1 LDDTGQPSTQA
12 ALKSA
17 PEAAVLLGAAVHER
31 PLVHVFVDETGDRGF
46 GTRSSPFFAMTALM
60 VPYESE
66 ASMRCVA
73 GGLRYHLNTTKP
85 LHWVEHFKA
94 KRWQRRQLAA
104 ERLSSIPEARV
115 VHVVVEKA
123 SVRSSAG
130 MRKDSSLFYNYV
142 TRLTLERVAYAAQNW
157 PSGPRFAV
165 VRFGSVV
172 GLDSAA
178 TLQYLTRIHSSPSPV
193 PWECLKWPPVWRGT
207 ELDGIQLADIH
218 AGMLNSALT
227 GDVDDPTCAAY
238 LLEVGHQL
246 QRSNHGQLL
255 GYGMKVLWD
264 PSFVRNRCW
273 WPDLQTL
280 QIAA

>member
-1 LDDTGQPSTQA
+1 
-12 ALKSA
+12 
-17 PEAAVLLGAAVHER
+17 
-31 PLVHVFVDETGDRGF
+31 
-46 GTRSSPFFAMTALM
+46 
-60 VPYESE
+60 
-66 ASMRCVA
+66 
-73 GGLRYHLNTTKP
+73 
-85 LHWVEHFKA
+85 
-94 KRWQRRQLAA
+94 
-104 ERLSSIPEARV
+104 
-115 VHVVVEKA
+115 
-123 SVRSSAG
+123 